1 MQVCARVSVF
11 RRCTRVYLV
20 GRETDMTCLVCSRAW
35 HDRADIR
42 NAYDNLGAR
51 VCVTM
56 LMTVLPFSHRSSL
69 FIAVNTQL
77 FTCGSGKVAQGVKR
91 VLTDVIKEARSYTD
105 EEAAA
110 AFERAIQ
117 DRYATDIF
125 E

>member
-1 MQVCARVSVF
+1 MIVRTSV
-11 RRCTRVYLV
+11 TRTTTSVRGYVHLLLL
-20 GRETDMTCLVCSRAW
+20 TIM
-35 HDRADIR
+35 
-42 NAYDNLGAR
+42 
-51 VCVTM
+51 
-56 LMTVLPFSHRSSL
+56 PFSHRSSL
-69 FIAVNTQL
+69 FIVVNTQL